1 MDLQLINALQIS
13 AQPGDYIL
21 FNTIQKHGKGLGVI
35 SNVTQGGLEVTLFKC
50 LDSSICRK
58 FSIQPIAATNYSF
71 AAQSGMVEV
80 YKTDETIS
88 ISRSQIRDVAFIL
101 SAKEVESGMFY
112 LARAENTF
120 FVRYTLERG
129 FLSQYEHSTYF
140 CRYFIEPFHNRLFTT
155 LNTLSQNLQRS
166 LYHLAESASPSRTFR
181 LQLFSMESF
190 MYLAYKIQQFSVG
203 TSVIRKQRVTQY
215 YNTLKMECITK
226 ENVLTYIR
234 IASTGGLTALR
245 NVVGMS
251 VDIGVT
257 KKRPT
262 KSNPVVHCTIGSIL
276 TCIECG
282 PEIPEAL
289 IRKPESRSYLNGID
303 FVYSEQ
309 NRNLT
314 CTVRFSKITIS
325 SADVATTRIATAEV
339 VSQESNVYVGVW
351 FHHDGELL
359 EVQDINN
366 NTVTCSNVH
375 DESLDAITLPLNLV
389 ENLVKAFGR

>member
-1 MDLQLINALQIS
+1 
-13 AQPGDYIL
+13 
-21 FNTIQKHGKGLGVI
+21 
-35 SNVTQGGLEVTLFKC
+35 
-50 LDSSICRK
+50 
-58 FSIQPIAATNYSF
+58 
-71 AAQSGMVEV
+71 
-80 YKTDETIS
+80 
-88 ISRSQIRDVAFIL
+88 
-101 SAKEVESGMFY
+101 
-112 LARAENTF
+112 
-120 FVRYTLERG
+120 
-129 FLSQYEHSTYF
+129 
-140 CRYFIEPFHNRLFTT
+140 
-155 LNTLSQNLQRS
+155 
-166 LYHLAESASPSRTFR
+166 
-181 LQLFSMESF
+181 MESF